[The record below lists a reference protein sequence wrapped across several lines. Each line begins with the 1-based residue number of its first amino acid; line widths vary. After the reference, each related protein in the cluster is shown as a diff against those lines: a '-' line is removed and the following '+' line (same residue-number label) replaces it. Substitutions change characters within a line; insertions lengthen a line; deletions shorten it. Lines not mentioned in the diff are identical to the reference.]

1 MAGGTRCGG
10 LRARCVQAC
19 GRGGL
24 RDRCVPGE
32 EWGGCRGRGGADTPR
47 ERAGARYQ
55 AMIDATLARRIKL
68 VGLDVDGVLTDA
80 GVYIG
85 QIEGQ
90 RVEFKRFDI
99 QDGLGVMLLRRAGIA
114 VAIVSGRHSDAT
126 TLRARELNVDELVQ
140 DNDARKLPAFEA
152 ILTRRALDWD
162 ACAFVG
168 DDLADLPVLKRVA
181 LPVAVANAVPDVH
194 ALARYVTRAMGGQG
208 AVREVAEVILRAR
221 GDWDALVADY
231 LKERGDAGQRVIGS
245 R

>member
-1 MAGGTRCGG
+1 
-10 LRARCVQAC
+10 
-19 GRGGL
+19 
-24 RDRCVPGE
+24 
-32 EWGGCRGRGGADTPR
+32 
-47 ERAGARYQ
+47 
-55 AMIDATLARRIKL
+55 MIDATLARRIKL

-152 ILTRRALDWD
+152 ILNRRALDWD

-194 ALARYVTRAMGGQG
+194 ALARYVTRAVGGQG